1 MSVKFDFSTLETG
14 FEALWP
20 VEVKVPQ
27 DGGTFQTQT
36 FTARLRHV
44 PVEELQ
50 AVLDKAKAEP
60 SDEIDVISIPALYFV
75 GLGPDEK
82 ATWSPELRDK
92 MLRRRFVREGLERAY
107 HHFSTGE
114 AARGN

>member
-1 MSVKFDFSTLETG
+1 MSVKFDFSALETG

-44 PVEELQ
+44 PVDELQ
-50 AVLDKAKAEP
+50 DVIEKARANAPDK
-60 SDEIDVISIPALYFV
+60 IDVISVPALYFV
-75 GLGPDEK
+75 GLGPDEA

-92 MLRRRFVREGLERAY
+92 MLGSRFVREGLERAY
-107 HHFSTGE
+107 QHFSTGE